1 MSTVTD
7 HTISTTPLPTQH
19 HPHLVTVLTKASGGE
34 DEDSDDRAGMGLGFI
49 VAWGSGQEKL
59 GLFVLGLL
67 RCA

>member
-1 MSTVTD
+1 M
-7 HTISTTPLPTQH
+7 
-19 HPHLVTVLTKASGGE
+19 KASGGE

-49 VAWGSGQEKL
+49 VAWGSGREKL